1 VSADSLNLILGVSRS
16 LLSPGWG
23 WLVHGLWHP
32 PHSGTSGWYVWTGD
46 LSDAA
51 DFFVPIHAS
60 HLVERVPA
68 VGKYL
73 LLAPGYR
80 FLIAPG
86 HQDVWMDES
95 LLRIDG

>member
-1 VSADSLNLILGVSRS
+1 MSADSLNLILGVSRS

-23 WLVHGLWHP
+23 WPVHGLRHP
-32 PHSGTSGWYVWTGD
+32 PHGGTSGWYVWTGD
-46 LSDAA
+46 LPDAA

-60 HLVERVPA
+60 HLFERVPE